1 MSTLTIELP
10 AGVSA
15 EEAKFLMAVMAD
27 VVTNSSCLIGLERIQ
42 RLELLSQVFTSIVI
56 PEAVQQ
62 EKGYLEGTAN

>member
-1 MSTLTIELP
+1 
-10 AGVSA
+10 
-15 EEAKFLMAVMAD
+15 MAD

-62 EKGYLEGTAN
+62 EKGCLEGTAN